1 MDEDLR
7 ARLREAAA
15 AHRPDRARMLA
26 RVERGTAA
34 GARPGRAPAR
44 TGPASW
50 PRVWI
55 AALATAGTLVAGG
68 FAVASV
74 VREQAPRPAGVTG
87 PTAPSPSPSPA
98 PSRSAAPSS
107 PAATAPVGPGPVPSP
122 AASHPAATAATTAV
136 SAPAG
141 PTAPASATAPAGG
154 SHTDDGPLWSDGS
167 VDPGSTSTRAQSNV
181 TLKARKPL
189 TSLTVEL
196 RIARTA
202 GVQDAGSLLSL
213 PAEDFTVS
221 VRVEGDVL
229 VYRWTLRAGRTVP
242 AGQHL
247 FAGRYDHTAGGRD
260 AKDDTYRAD
269 GRTADAGVSVWGDFA
284 PTH

>member
-26 RVERGTAA
+26 RVERGTARE
-34 GARPGRAPAR
+34 ARPGRARAR
-44 TGPASW
+44 TGAASW
-50 PRVWI
+50 PRVWVT
-55 AALATAGTLVAGG
+55 ALATAATLVAGG

-87 PTAPSPSPSPA
+87 PTAPSPSPSPS
-98 PSRSAAPSS
+98 PSRSAAPPS
-107 PAATAPVGPGPVPSP
+107 PSATAPAGPDPARSA
-122 AASHPAATAATTAV
+122 AASRPAATTAP
-136 SAPAG
+136 STPAG
-141 PTAPASATAPAGG
+141 PTAPASAAAPPAG
-154 SHTDDGPLWSDGS
+154 SHTEDGPLWSDGS
-167 VDPGSTSTRAQSNV
+167 VDPASTTAWAQSNV
-181 TLKARKPL
+181 TVKARKPL
-189 TSLTVEL
+189 ASLTVEL

-202 GVQDAGSLLSL
+202 GVQDAGTRLSL

-242 AGQHL
+242 VGQHL
-247 FAGRYDHTAGGRD
+247 FAGRYDHAPGGRD
-260 AKDDTYRAD
+260 AKDDSYRAD
-269 GRTADAGVSVWGDFA
+269 ARTADAGASVWGDFA
-284 PTH
+284 RTH

>member
-44 TGPASW
+44 TGPAPW

-87 PTAPSPSPSPA
+87 PTAPSPSPSRSVA
-98 PSRSAAPSS
+98 PPS
-107 PAATAPVGPGPVPSP
+107 PAATAPVGPGPAPSP
-122 AASHPAATAATTAV
+122 AASHPAATGAA

-141 PTAPASATAPAGG
+141 PSAPASAPAPAGG
-154 SHTDDGPLWSDGS
+154 SHTEDGPLWSDGS
-167 VDPGSTSTRAQSNV
+167 VDPGSTTTRAQSNV

-196 RIARTA
+196 RIARTT
-202 GVQDAGSLLSL
+202 GVQDTGSLLSL

-247 FAGRYDHTAGGRD
+247 FAGRYDHAAGGRD

-269 GRTADAGVSVWGDFA
+269 ARTADAGVSVWGGFA

>member
-26 RVERGTAA
+26 RVERGTARE
-34 GARPGRAPAR
+34 ARPDRAPAR
-44 TGPASW
+44 TGAASW

-55 AALATAGTLVAGG
+55 TALATAGALVVGG

-74 VREQAPRPAGVTG
+74 VRERTPRPPGVTG
-87 PTAPSPSPSPA
+87 PTAPSPSPSRS
-98 PSRSAAPSS
+98 PSRSAGPPAPTTPAEPAPARSATAS
-107 PAATAPVGPGPVPSP
+107 PATATG
-122 AASHPAATAATTAV
+122 AA

-141 PTAPASATAPAGG
+141 PTAPASATAGPTAPAGG
-154 SHTDDGPLWSDGS
+154 SHTEDGPLWSDGS
-167 VDPGSTSTRAQSNV
+167 VDPDSTTTWAQSNV

-202 GVQDAGSLLSL
+202 GVQDAGSRQSL

-229 VYRWTLRAGRTVP
+229 VYRWTLRAGRSVP
-242 AGQHL
+242 VGQHL
-247 FAGRYDHTAGGRD
+247 FAGRYDHAPGGRD

-269 GRTADAGVSVWGDFA
+269 ARSADAGASVWGDFA
-284 PTH
+284 RTH